1 MTTFRF
7 LTIFLAGSVFAGVLH
22 AQEAQVE
29 EIPQGSIN
37 QDVRVVR
44 EYNPTVSDA
53 FKINEMPEQDD
64 AGVPVPEFSYQL
76 SGRALVGAPEV
87 VPLIPAKMA
96 REPRAELM
104 NSFAEGWLGNYNLV
118 GGRLLYNIVQNE
130 SYALALRAGHE
141 SSLGDIEVD
150 DSDEDADYHHT
161 TAGLYMRHFF
171 KRNKTLRLDMDF
183 SNFAYRY
190 YGSSKLDATTPYVPT
205 YPGSVLPAPGT
216 VYGAELLPDPKQRQT
231 AFDLSL
237 GFGNQILDGKGTRY
251 DLMMGYGTFGNATGV
266 KENAFNYRGDF
277 DFVMGEVGVRLE
289 TAMQHASTNVPSGEM
304 PYLYDFAKR
313 QQTLVQVNP
322 AFVKRGKK
330 AGLKMGLRLAAE
342 FDELED
348 NVYVSPD
355 VSADLL
361 VAEGVLFLEGGITG
375 EIMPSTY
382 RGIMEENP
390 YVSPDLDV
398 KTAFHG
404 VRFFAGVTGNF
415 TQETSFTARV
425 AYNVFH
431 DEHFFVNRSF
441 QPFGSTSGYDRVH
454 NNMFEVL
461 YDDGRMLEVSGEFKL
476 RFSQQMD
483 MLLKGTYYGW
493 DLDSLEH
500 AYHKPD
506 MKVGFRMNYRYDEAL
521 SFFAGINLLG
531 SRMAKV
537 PGLENGEDAVALK
550 AVYDFNLGAQYRL
563 NSRWNFFGELNN
575 VIASRYNR
583 WYGYP
588 SFGINGRVGVG
599 YSF

>member
-96 REPRAELM
+96 KEPRAELM
-104 NSFAEGWLGNYNLV
+104 NSFAEALLG
-118 GGRLLYNIVQNE
+118 
-130 SYALALRAGHE
+130 GHE

-216 VYGAELLPDPKQRQT
+216 VDGSELLPDPKQHQT

-289 TAMQHASTNVPSGEM
+289 TAMQHAST
-304 PYLYDFAKR
+304 
-313 QQTLVQVNP
+313 
-322 AFVKRGKK
+322 
-330 AGLKMGLRLAAE
+330 
-342 FDELED
+342 
-348 NVYVSPD
+348 
-355 VSADLL
+355 
-361 VAEGVLFLEGGITG
+361 
-375 EIMPSTY
+375 
-382 RGIMEENP
+382 
-390 YVSPDLDV
+390 
-398 KTAFHG
+398 
-404 VRFFAGVTGNF
+404 
-415 TQETSFTARV
+415 
-425 AYNVFH
+425 
-431 DEHFFVNRSF
+431 
-441 QPFGSTSGYDRVH
+441 DRKSV
-454 NNMFEVL
+454 
-461 YDDGRMLEVSGEFKL
+461 
-476 RFSQQMD
+476 
-483 MLLKGTYYGW
+483 
-493 DLDSLEH
+493 
-500 AYHKPD
+500 
-506 MKVGFRMNYRYDEAL
+506 
-521 SFFAGINLLG
+521 
-531 SRMAKV
+531 
-537 PGLENGEDAVALK
+537 
-550 AVYDFNLGAQYRL
+550 
-563 NSRWNFFGELNN
+563 
-575 VIASRYNR
+575 
-583 WYGYP
+583 
-588 SFGINGRVGVG
+588 
-599 YSF
+599 